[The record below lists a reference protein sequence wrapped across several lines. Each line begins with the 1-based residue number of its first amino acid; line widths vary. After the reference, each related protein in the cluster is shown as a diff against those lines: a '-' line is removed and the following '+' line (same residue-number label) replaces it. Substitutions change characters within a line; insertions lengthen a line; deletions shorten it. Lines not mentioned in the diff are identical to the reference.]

1 MVIILMITTSSP
13 QFQKVIPADIE
24 EVIIA
29 GQQNLKRFS
38 MSVREFEWHLQE
50 LAKLDRARK
59 ARKAENASNM
69 LVVPSPI

>member
-1 MVIILMITTSSP
+1 MGIILMITTSSP
-13 QFQKVIPADIE
+13 QFQEVIPADIE

-38 MSVREFEWHLQE
+38 LSVREFEWHLRE

-59 ARKAENASNM
+59 ARKAENASDM
-69 LVVPSPI
+69 LISD

>member
-13 QFQKVIPADIE
+13 QFQEVIPADIE

-38 MSVREFEWHLQE
+38 LSVREFEWHLRE

-59 ARKAENASNM
+59 ARRAENASDM
-69 LVVPSPI
+69 LISD

>member
-13 QFQKVIPADIE
+13 QFQEVIPADIE

-38 MSVREFEWHLQE
+38 MSVREFEWHLRE

-59 ARKAENASNM
+59 ARRAENASDM
-69 LVVPSPI
+69 LISD

>member
-1 MVIILMITTSSP
+1 MITTSSP
-13 QFQKVIPADIE
+13 QFQEVIPADIE

-38 MSVREFEWHLQE
+38 MSVREFEWHLRE

-59 ARKAENASNM
+59 ARRAENASDM
-69 LVVPSPI
+69 LISD

>member
-13 QFQKVIPADIE
+13 QFQEVIPADIE

-38 MSVREFEWHLQE
+38 LSVREFEWHLRE

-59 ARKAENASNM
+59 ARKAENASDM
-69 LVVPSPI
+69 LISD

>member
-1 MVIILMITTSSP
+1 MITTSSP
-13 QFQKVIPADIE
+13 QFQEVIPADIE

-38 MSVREFEWHLQE
+38 LSVREFEWHLRE

-59 ARKAENASNM
+59 ARRAENASDM
-69 LVVPSPI
+69 LISD